1 LDLSEDE
8 VSACLDACGA
18 PPIAALHPDMVITL
32 PAEIRGIVYVVSQH
46 VSGTPPLLRAVR
58 ASMACNA
65 VDHGV
70 LGLAVLHAEC
80 FEDVA
85 RMLSEY
91 PELWWGHTRM
101 VANRTKTALWLTARY
116 DGMCDRRHPW
126 LPDYLTVFDLVAMT
140 RLLVDVFGPVAAP
153 FAIDLTM
160 PRPDCADAL
169 SEALGCPLRFE
180 QPATRAWFPATL
192 AGRPAQMARPEA
204 ARACRYL
211 ARSVSLAVREQTVLE
226 HRCRQLLDRLD
237 PLPDRDH
244 VAMLLGMSG
253 RTLARRLQDE
263 GLTFSEIRKDVF
275 LHRARALLG
284 TGRAVGEVAATLGY
298 SETAAFTPAFRAGT
312 GLTPSAWRRIHV

>member
-1 LDLSEDE
+1 
-8 VSACLDACGA
+8 
-18 PPIAALHPDMVITL
+18 
-32 PAEIRGIVYVVSQH
+32 
-46 VSGTPPLLRAVR
+46 
-58 ASMACNA
+58 
-65 VDHGV
+65 
-70 LGLAVLHAEC
+70 
-80 FEDVA
+80 
-85 RMLSEY
+85 
-91 PELWWGHTRM
+91 
-101 VANRTKTALWLTARY
+101 
-116 DGMCDRRHPW
+116 
-126 LPDYLTVFDLVAMT
+126 
-140 RLLVDVFGPVAAP
+140 
-153 FAIDLTM
+153 
-160 PRPDCADAL
+160 
-169 SEALGCPLRFE
+169 
-180 QPATRAWFPATL
+180 
-192 AGRPAQMARPEA
+192 MARPEA